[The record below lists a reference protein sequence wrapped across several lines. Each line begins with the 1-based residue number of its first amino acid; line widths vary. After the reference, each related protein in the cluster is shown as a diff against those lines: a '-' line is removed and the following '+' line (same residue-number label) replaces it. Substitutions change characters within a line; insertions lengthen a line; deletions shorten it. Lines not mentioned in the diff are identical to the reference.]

1 MDKATASTLIRDF
14 EERPLPPLIRRE
26 LEPGNVPMG
35 KALTIIG
42 PRRAGKTYF
51 LYDLIA
57 RLGVGREEV
66 LYLNLEDD
74 RFLPAS
80 AADLDLLL
88 RTYYEIHPE
97 MTGRTA
103 HMFLDEVQAV
113 SGWEP
118 FVRRVLDSQ
127 KVRVYLSGSSSRLLS
142 REVATSMRGR
152 SSTRVVLPFSFREYL
167 AARKFRAGAH
177 LSSGENAWLMKH
189 LDDFIRTGGFP
200 EVALDPDPLSR
211 IRTLRD
217 YIEVVLMRDI
227 VERHGLKATKALR
240 MLFSSLLA
248 SYAKEFSIHKVYNYL
263 RSQGIRTGKSSLY
276 ELVLHLEDAFA
287 IIPMKKLGGSLRETE
302 GTLPKMYVID
312 SGYIAQ
318 SGRADSE
325 SIGRLM
331 ENAVAV
337 ELFRRRSAD
346 PLLQVNYWKSAAG
359 KEVDFAV
366 SRQGAVRELIQV
378 CCRPEND
385 GTDRREVESLL
396 AAAEALRCKALT
408 IIDWER
414 EQTRRLQG
422 YSIRYVPIGKWLL
435 APPPRAASS

>member
-1 MDKATASTLIRDF
+1 MDKATASALIRDF
-14 EERPLPPLIRRE
+14 EERPLPLLVRRE
-26 LEPGNVPMG
+26 LEPGTIPIG

-51 LYDLIA
+51 LYDLMA
-57 RLGVGREEV
+57 RLGVQREEI
-66 LYLNLEDD
+66 LYLNFEDD

-80 AADLDLLL
+80 VADLDFLL
-88 RTYYEIHPE
+88 RTYYEMHPQ
-97 MTGRTA
+97 MTGRTV
-103 HMFLDEVQAV
+103 HLFLDEVQAV
-113 SGWEP
+113 AGWEP

-152 SSTRVVLPFSFREYL
+152 SSTRVVLPFSFRECL
-167 AARKFRAGAH
+167 SAKQFHAGTH

-200 EVALDPDPLSR
+200 EVVLDPDPLSR

-217 YIEVVLMRDI
+217 YVELVLMRDI

-263 RSQGIRTGKSSLY
+263 HSQGIRAGKSSLY

-287 IIPMKKLGGSLRETE
+287 IIPLKKLGGSLRETE
-302 GTLPKMYVID
+302 GTLPKMYIID

-346 PLLQVNYWKSAAG
+346 PLLQVNYWKSLSG

-366 SRQGAVRELIQV
+366 SRQGAVRELLQV
-378 CCRPEND
+378 CCSTQD
-385 GTDRREVESLL
+385 AGTDQREIDSLL
-396 AAAEALRCKALT
+396 AAAGTLRCKNLT
-408 IIDWER
+408 IIDRDR
-414 EQTRRLQG
+414 EETRRVG
-422 YSIRYVPIGKWLL
+422 GCKVRYVPISKWLL
-435 APPPRAASS
+435 GT